1 MSGPMNGPMNG
12 SLQGEPRNAPNAQYL
27 LRLAGVSRAGFYR
40 RQEAKAPA
48 RADTE
53 LRHAIHAIAL
63 EHRHYGHRSV
73 TAQLRRDGFD
83 VNRKRVLRLMGED
96 NLLALRKKGFVPQ
109 TPSKSNGSRHA
120 FLIAP
125 NLIRDLIPSG
135 LDQIWVADITYIHMR
150 EEFAYLAIVLDAFS
164 RRMVGWALEA
174 HLRAELAIEA
184 LDMALMERRPKPQS
198 LIHHSD
204 RGIQYACNDYS
215 RRLADNHIQPSMS
228 APGNPYHNAKAESFM
243 KTLKKEEV
251 NAADYRTISEAR
263 SNIGRFLET
272 TYNRQRLHSA
282 LGYKPP
288 VEFEADLRQAHK
300 H

>member
-1 MSGPMNGPMNG
+1 MSGG
-12 SLQGEPRNAPNAQYL
+12 LQGEPQNTRPNAPDAQYL

-63 EHRHYGHRSV
+63 EHRHYGHRPV
-73 TAQLRRDGFD
+73 TAQLKRDGFD
-83 VNRKRVLRLMGED
+83 VNRKRVLRLMGGD
-96 NLLALRKKGFVPQ
+96 NLLALRKKGFVPH
-109 TPSKSNGSRHA
+109 TTDSRHS

-164 RRMVGWALEA
+164 RRMVGWALEE

-184 LDMALMERRPKPQS
+184 LDMAILERRPKPQS

-204 RGIQYACNDYS
+204 RGVQYACNDYS
-215 RRLADNHIQPSMS
+215 RRLADNQIQPSMS

-251 NAADYRTISEAR
+251 NAADYRTIGEAR

-288 VEFEADLRQAHK
+288 AEFEADLRQAQTNGS
-300 H
+300 

>member
-1 MSGPMNGPMNG
+1 MSAG
-12 SLQGEPRNAPNAQYL
+12 LQGEPQSAHPNAPDVHYL

-63 EHRHYGHRSV
+63 EHRHYGHRPV
-73 TAQLRRDGFD
+73 TAQLKRDGFD
-83 VNRKRVLRLMGED
+83 INRKRVLRLMGED
-96 NLLALRKKGFVPQ
+96 NLLALRKKGFIPQ
-109 TPSKSNGSRHA
+109 TTDSRHS

-135 LDQIWVADITYIHMR
+135 LDQIWVADITYIHMQ

-164 RRMVGWALEA
+164 RRMVGWALEE

-184 LDMALMERRPKPQS
+184 LDMALNQRKPKPQS

-204 RGIQYACNDYS
+204 RGVQYACNDYS
-215 RRLADNHIQPSMS
+215 KRLADNHIQPSMS

-263 SNIGRFLET
+263 ANIGRFLET

-288 VEFEADLRQAHK
+288 VEFEADLRQTQTK
-300 H
+300 RS